1 MCFYDVLKVLL
12 PQPDA
17 ESDDEDSKVTVLITP
32 NFMAAGMK
40 GAINIASVER
50 MIVAPDNDTEIH
62 RGADG
67 SVAVHVGRS
76 KAVPKPRPKPKPQ
89 DMPR

>member
-1 MCFYDVLKVLL
+1 M
-12 PQPDA
+12 PDA

-50 MIVAPDNDTEIH
+50 MIVAPDNDTEVH

-67 SVAVHVGRS
+67 NVAVHVGRG

-89 DMPR
+89 AMPR

>member
-1 MCFYDVLKVLL
+1 M
-12 PQPDA
+12 PMPDA

-50 MIVAPDNDTEIH
+50 MIVAPDNDTEVV

-67 SVAVHVGRS
+67 RVSVHVGRG
-76 KAVPKPRPKPKPQ
+76 KAVPKPRAKPKPQ
-89 DMPR
+89 AMP

>member
-50 MIVAPDNDTEIH
+50 MDVAPDNDTTVH
-62 RGADG
+62 RDAEGN
-67 SVAVHVGRS
+67 VAVHVGRG
-76 KAVPKPRPKPKPQ
+76 KAKAKAKPKAIP
-89 DMPR
+89 

>member
-1 MCFYDVLKVLL
+1 MKVLL
-12 PQPDA
+12 PMPDA
-17 ESDDEDSKVTVLITP
+17 ESDDEDSKVTVLVTP

-50 MIVAPDNDTEIH
+50 MEVAPDNDTEVH

-67 SVAVHVGRS
+67 SVAVHVGRG